1 MCGVFCCMWD
11 GGLEVAV
18 SCVCHVKFIS
28 NWSRGKVRTFIDSQL
43 QCCMQACACLC
54 VCPCKD
60 VRSLP
65 AASLASKS
73 SENKVPAKTVTWSNP
88 TASRAGAMIHVCVDV
103 CAYEVERE
111 GNKVFMS
118 VLDIKYICIVLII
131 DVLAIWFCFVWYLTV
146 CVYFGAVSRF

>member
-1 MCGVFCCMWD
+1 MCVFFAVCGMAVWKWPCLACVMSNLYLIGHEERW
-11 GGLEVAV
+11 GLLL
-18 SCVCHVKFIS
+18 
-28 NWSRGKVRTFIDSQL
+28 TQL
-43 QCCMQACACLC
+43 QCCMQACACLY